1 MKEYAFKKTIEEIIN
16 GWINKITNKHNH
28 HKIKGYTMKLSHF
41 SLALLLGLFMT
52 IFALAQTH
60 IHEHSKIDMSS
71 DTSHAKDTTRAIV
84 KTKYTCPMH
93 PEVISD
99 KPGKCPKCGM
109 TLVKVKS
116 SSIIK
121 KSHKMEKD
129 TTMSHP
135 DMMH

>member
-1 MKEYAFKKTIEEIIN
+1 MK
-16 GWINKITNKHNH
+16 
-28 HKIKGYTMKLSHF
+28 YTHF
-41 SLALLLGLFMT
+41 SITLFLSALLT
-52 IFALAQTH
+52 IFVAAQTH
-60 IHEHSKIDMSS
+60 IHEHSKMDMSS

-116 SSIIK
+116 SPNIK
-121 KSHKMEKD
+121 KSHKIQKD

-135 DMMH
+135 GMMH

>member
-1 MKEYAFKKTIEEIIN
+1 MKYSRFLT
-16 GWINKITNKHNH
+16 GVF
-28 HKIKGYTMKLSHF
+28 LS
-41 SLALLLGLFMT
+41 ALLT
-52 IFALAQTH
+52 IFSAAQTH
-60 IHEHSKIDMSS
+60 IHEHSKMHMSS
-71 DTSHAKDTTRAIV
+71 DTSLVKDTTRAIV

-93 PEVISD
+93 SEVILD

-116 SSIIK
+116 SSTIK

>member
-1 MKEYAFKKTIEEIIN
+1 MKYSRF
-16 GWINKITNKHNH
+16 
-28 HKIKGYTMKLSHF
+28 LS
-41 SLALLLGLFMT
+41 ALLLSASL
-52 IFALAQTH
+52 IAFASAQSH
-60 IHEHSKIDMSS
+60 MHNHSKMQKGS
-71 DTSHAKDTTRAIV
+71 DSTLAKNTTRAIV

-109 TLVKVKS
+109 TLMKVKS

-121 KSHKMEKD
+121 KSNKTQKD

-135 DMMH
+135 NMMH